1 MNRGERRKAKGE
13 RPGVERRGRNRFFRL
28 SSALYIPFLLV
39 LTVSDGFAQTL
50 TPALP
55 YPVPMGVGMFR
66 VRAAEPLSRG
76 GMTVRYLNE
85 GYTIHVRKLG
95 GGGSF
100 TGHLGVG
107 IGLANLMDFSF
118 SLPLLLDSAGGL
130 LKYGSGDAVT
140 SLKLAGPGRFPSGF
154 YLGLETTATHPTG
167 YKGIRALNVRPFGAG
182 KRDLSTRLLIDIGRS
197 PLSVHLNVGQVLSGG
212 GRKGGMILGGGVQ
225 LGKGQIFTVT
235 GEYVSEPGV
244 AAPQTKRATLGM
256 HFNLGGSFRLEA
268 ALERG
273 MSKDLPELAGMV
285 GFRIVARGGE
295 KSRRIQMTQTKIPV
309 EGLSGD
315 LKPGETVR
323 VAVVNFAGLEDNG
336 AGRKVGE
343 RLRSVLSAYTRIQIV
358 QLREDPVFLDL
369 NGALELAKAS
379 GADLVITGRVL
390 KYDLTRTPSAQVP
403 LIVGFPK
410 TVAEVEAD
418 VRVVERKKGAMAL
431 SARMSGRGEQKQ
443 GIRLMPTSSDDR
455 MTYLGAREKEQL
467 RDQAVQQLVSDLV
480 AAMASNFKW
489 LK

>member
-1 MNRGERRKAKGE
+1 MASE
-13 RPGVERRGRNRFFRL
+13 
-28 SSALYIPFLLV
+28 S
-39 LTVSDGFAQTL
+39 FAQTL

-66 VRAAEPLSRG
+66 VRAAEPLSKG
-76 GMTVRYLNE
+76 QVAFRYLNE
-85 GYTIHVRKLG
+85 GYTIQVRTLG

-100 TGHLGVG
+100 TGHVG
-107 IGLANLMDFSF
+107 FGFGLANMMDVTL

-130 LKYGSGDAVT
+130 MKYGSGDAVT
-140 SLKLAGPGRFPSGF
+140 TLKLAGPGKFPSGF
-154 YLGLETTATHPTG
+154 YFGLEATATHPTG
-167 YKGIRALNVRPFGAG
+167 YKGIRALNTRPFTAG
-182 KRDLSTRLLIDIGRS
+182 KRDLSTRLLIDINRNPVS
-197 PLSVHLNVGQVLSGG
+197 LHLNVGQVLSGG
-212 GRKGGMILGGGVQ
+212 GRKGGMILGGGIE
-225 LGKGQIFTVT
+225 LGKGQLFTVT
-235 GEYVSEPGV
+235 GEYVSEPGMSV
-244 AAPQTKRATLGM
+244 PQTKRMTLGA

-273 MSKDLPELAGMV
+273 LSKDLPELAGMV
-285 GFRIVARGGE
+285 GFRIVARGGA
-295 KSRRIQMTQTKIPV
+295 KAKKTQMIRTKITA
-309 EGLSGD
+309 EDINGG
-315 LKPGETVR
+315 LKPGETIR

-343 RLRSVLSAYTRIQIV
+343 RLRSVLSAYGRVQIV
-358 QLREDPVFLDL
+358 PLREDPVFLDL
-369 NGALELAKAS
+369 SGALELAKAT

-390 KYDLTRTPSAQVP
+390 KYDLTRTSSAQIP
-403 LIVGFPK
+403 LVVGFPK

-418 VRVVERKKGAMAL
+418 IRVVERKKGAMAL
-431 SARMSGRGEQKQ
+431 SARLGGRGEQKQ
-443 GIRLMPTSSDDR
+443 GIRLLPTSSDDQ